1 MKRHLFYAAV
11 LGILSLSPTLS
22 AQCPQPEQTPEASA
36 LSPVAKAISELPA
49 VCGTLN
55 TTADYYIYLYS
66 AGWCGPCRRIMPQIV
81 QLYKDTFSKE
91 KRVEI
96 ILLSADVN
104 SDEAKKYVEH
114 YDVGFYTI
122 PARNNPQAD
131 NLPGAYQVRSIP
143 HCIAVDKE
151 GNRLFAGHASLL
163 FRNLDKLK

>member
-1 MKRHLFYAAV
+1 MPATGADSGGFRTEPGREGHFRTPGSLRHPQHNSRLLHLPLLRRLV
-11 LGILSLSPTLS
+11 RSL
-22 AQCPQPEQTPEASA
+22 QTYHA
-36 LSPVAKAISELPA
+36 
-49 VCGTLN
+49 
-55 TTADYYIYLYS
+55 
-66 AGWCGPCRRIMPQIV
+66 QIV